1 MADAEELE
9 RRAALRR
16 ASYKVGLDNEQQ
28 NHKDNNNDDDD
39 DDDFGDFESADGEK
53 NNQQWDILSNNM
65 ENLNVNDKKTASP
78 PPVQDDHLVRAIK
91 TKEEEYLKQKKDYQ
105 HGDDEEQEGEV

>member
-1 MADAEELE
+1 
-9 RRAALRR
+9 
-16 ASYKVGLDNEQQ
+16 
-28 NHKDNNNDDDD
+28 
-39 DDDFGDFESADGEK
+39 
-53 NNQQWDILSNNM
+53 M